1 MDGCLTTAK
10 EKCGGFAKEKCLKPF
25 REARIAG
32 VNVKQAERLVCW
44 GTLADPTSW
53 LNLIGLEK
61 FGVLGSAMNYRAGE
75 LFGSDSE
82 SRDLYL
88 SSVGVAVYSIGVG
101 VDFQTMSR

>member
-1 MDGCLTTAK
+1 MEGCLTAAK
-10 EKCGGFAKEKCLKPF
+10 EKCSGFAKEKCLKPF

-61 FGVLGSAMNYRAGE
+61 LGVLGSAMNYRAGE

-88 SSVGVAVYSIGVG
+88 SSVGV
-101 VDFQTMSR
+101 DFQTMSR